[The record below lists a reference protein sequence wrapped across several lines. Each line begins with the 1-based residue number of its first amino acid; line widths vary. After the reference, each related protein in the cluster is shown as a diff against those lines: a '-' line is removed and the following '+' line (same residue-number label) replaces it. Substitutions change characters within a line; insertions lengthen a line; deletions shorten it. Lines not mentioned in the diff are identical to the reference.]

1 MLGRLALASKRE
13 DTWPMTLALVLALFL
28 APGCA
33 QAPSQTERNAPQPVV
48 PTAEPSGAEAEQQ
61 AIMDRIEREVRLP
74 DGADPLA
81 SYERSYAWQ
90 QREDG
95 TRRVMGVYVSP
106 DVGESRGRRWVAEN
120 QLPMILDG
128 GCSMI
133 TLSYDVATQRI
144 ERVTC
149 NGEA

>member
-1 MLGRLALASKRE
+1 MKLALL
-13 DTWPMTLALVLALFL
+13 LAPFL

-33 QAPSQTERNAPQPVV
+33 QAPSQTERNAPQPVAAA
-48 PTAEPSGAEAEQQ
+48 AEPAGNYAEQQ
-61 AIMDRIEREVRLP
+61 AIMDRIERKVRLP
-74 DGADPLA
+74 EGADPLT

-95 TRRVMGVYVSP
+95 TRRVMGVYLSP

-120 QLPMILDG
+120 ALPMIVDG
-128 GCSMI
+128 GCGMI
-133 TLSYDVATQRI
+133 RLSYDVATQRI

-149 NGEA
+149 NGSVD